1 MNPYSHIVVASK
13 LESLVNPENAQEYY
27 WGAIAPDVRYLAAM
41 QRQQTH
47 LPSQQII
54 ALFPQYPSLKSF
66 LQGYLIHC
74 LSDEIELGQIFFKHF
89 PFSALKSKM
98 SRQKIAVI
106 LELFYFEKESITP
119 TISSVH
125 NEVLSNL
132 GISKELS
139 EKFSKSIA
147 RYIETSS
154 PVSRL
159 SDLFELLG
167 LENDS
172 RVEKYKSAALSF
184 QKNWLMKNGLFFGI
198 KTGKI
203 DEQIVSAVA
212 TLYKQCSL

>member
-1 MNPYSHIVVASK
+1 MNPYSHLVIASK
-13 LESLVNPENAQEYY
+13 LETLVNPENRQEYY

-54 ALFPQYPSLKSF
+54 SFFSQYPSLKSF

-89 PFSALKSKM
+89 PFSVLESKM
-98 SRQKIAVI
+98 SRQRIAVI
-106 LELFYFEKESITP
+106 LELFYFEKVNVTP
-119 TISSVH
+119 TISTTH

-139 EKFSKSIA
+139 EKFSKSIS
-147 RYIETSS
+147 RYIATSS
-154 PVSRL
+154 PESRL
-159 SDLFELLG
+159 SELFELLG

-172 RVEKYKSAALSF
+172 RIEKYRNAAVGF
-184 QKNWLMKNGLFFGI
+184 QKNWLLKNGLFFGI

-203 DEQIVSAVA
+203 SEQIVSGVA